1 MKYFL
6 LLFLFSV
13 SSQAQVFVGYS
24 YAPRLEDSTSGQET
38 KFEARNLFYTGYS
51 KDDWRVQLQYSTESE
66 GTVNGSS
73 SIDTKSYEIIGWGKY
88 LLPLN
93 AAYDIKYYVGGGL
106 GLTWDKVDTTLGAQK
121 IKDTSDREIVLG
133 VIFEGLKFVLPQ
145 LSVGS
150 DLKVIYSQY
159 YSKRPTFELGLNIAY
174 YF

>member
-6 LLFLFSV
+6 FFFLFSV

-38 KFEARNLFYTGYS
+38 EVESRNLFYTGYS
-51 KDDWRVQLQYSTESE
+51 KDAWRIQLQYSTESE
-66 GTVNGSS
+66 STANGSS

-88 LLPLN
+88 LLPLT
-93 AAYDIKYYVGGGL
+93 AAYEIKYYAGGGV
-106 GLTWDKVDTTLGAQK
+106 GITWDKVDTTLGTQTVG
-121 IKDTSDREIVLG
+121 DTSDREIVLG
-133 VIFEGLKFVLPQ
+133 VVFEALKYVLPQ
-145 LSVGS
+145 LSLGS

-159 YSKRPTFELGLNIAY
+159 YSKRPTFELGLNISY